1 MQTSAVAQEPTNS
14 FDLPSRFGCFS
25 SDAICLWT
33 LSSNGSSSIL
43 SNSLF
48 FDGIEALVYGKKLKV
63 VASLKLSRSACRS
76 SRGGNDLWRR
86 SKSSVRVFSLRTGN
100 DDEFRSFKSV
110 QGSLGILNVIKLRQ
124 EHPTRSLTFFGRQH
138 SAGGDCV
145 EGDPNLSL
153 SLMLVFY
160 AGRRQMA
167 WLLILVLIVLL
178 WLVSLCIVLNASS
191 TLSISKFL
199 SNSAGKRNVLLVIA
213 HPDDESMF
221 FSPTILYLSSRGHNL
236 HILCFSTGN
245 ADGKGNIR
253 KAELYQACAILKVP
267 LQQVKILDHPD
278 LQDGFGNMWSH
289 HLLAQIIEE
298 EITTKG
304 IDMLITFDNYGV
316 SGHRNHCDV
325 HHGIRMVL
333 CNYSQRSIEAWE
345 LISTSIARKYTGPVD
360 IWLSILCSLYH
371 RAGEVYCLLNSH
383 PHTTFLAMAQHESQ
397 WVWFRKLFVLFSSY
411 TYVNTLKKINI

>member
-1 MQTSAVAQEPTNS
+1 
-14 FDLPSRFGCFS
+14 
-25 SDAICLWT
+25 
-33 LSSNGSSSIL
+33 
-43 SNSLF
+43 
-48 FDGIEALVYGKKLKV
+48 
-63 VASLKLSRSACRS
+63 
-76 SRGGNDLWRR
+76 
-86 SKSSVRVFSLRTGN
+86 
-100 DDEFRSFKSV
+100 
-110 QGSLGILNVIKLRQ
+110 
-124 EHPTRSLTFFGRQH
+124 
-138 SAGGDCV
+138 
-145 EGDPNLSL
+145 
-153 SLMLVFY
+153 
-160 AGRRQMA
+160 MA

-191 TLSISKFL
+191 TLSTSKFL

-245 ADGKGNIR
+245 ADGKGNVR
-253 KAELYQACAILKVP
+253 KAELYQACAILEVA

-278 LQDGFGNMWSH
+278 LQDGFGNIWSRQ
-289 HLLAQIIEE
+289 LLAKIIEE

-304 IDMLITFDNYGV
+304 IDLLITFDNYGV

-345 LISTSIARKYTGPVD
+345 LISTSIARKYTGPLD
-360 IWLSILCSLYH
+360 IWLSILCSLYYP
-371 RAGEVYCLLNSH
+371 AGEVYCLLNSH
-383 PHTTFLAMAQHESQ
+383 PHATFLAMAQHESQ
-397 WVWFRKLFVLFSSY
+397 WVWFRKLFVVFSNY